1 MPIPNHSLLNVMNLA
16 KHVSVFLLIHVD
28 PFELCGTSWMDF
40 CGLRMP
46 VTTSQNREDDG
57 FLYVSF

>member
-1 MPIPNHSLLNVMNLA
+1 MNLA